1 MGRTQHLSQLFEK
14 AYQDFHSRPHRDLD
28 PIKLVHQ
35 YTEPRD
41 QEVAAFLT
49 ALLAYGTVA
58 TILSSVEKVLA
69 PLGKSPHDYIKTAGN
84 LNSLWKGFTH
94 RFTRGE
100 DIEILAYWIQAAL
113 RSHGSLE
120 AFFVHESKSVSMKDL
135 LSSFVQ
141 RFTDQDLPSHLR
153 KVAIQRKRNLK
164 YLISDPNRG
173 SACKRL
179 NLFLR
184 WVVRP
189 QDGIDLGL
197 WKKVSPAQ
205 LILPLD
211 THLLK
216 TLHQLKWTRSQQ
228 ASWKVAELATQKLK
242 HYDAADPIRFDF
254 ALCHLS
260 MSGYNLKSIAQ
271 D

>member
-1 MGRTQHLSQLFEK
+1 MGRTQHLSKVFEK
-14 AYQDFHSRPHRDLD
+14 AYQDFHSRRHRDLD

-35 YTEPRD
+35 YTIPQD

-49 ALLAYGTVA
+49 AVLAYGNVTS
-58 TILSSVEKVLA
+58 ILSSVGKVLA
-69 PLGKSPHDYIKTAGN
+69 PLGKSPHDYLKTTGN
-84 LNSLWKGFTH
+84 LTSLWRGFTH

-100 DIEILAYWIQAAL
+100 DIEILACWMRAAL

-120 AFFVHESKSVSMKDL
+120 AFFMAESKSDSMKEL

-141 RFTDQDLPSHLR
+141 RFTNQELPSHLR

-211 THLLK
+211 THLLN
-216 TLHQLKWTRSQQ
+216 TLHQLKWTRSPQ
-228 ASWKVAELATQKLK
+228 ASWKVAELATEKLRQ
-242 HYDAADPIRFDF
+242 YDATDPIRFDF

-260 MSGYNLKSIAQ
+260 MSGYNLKSITQ